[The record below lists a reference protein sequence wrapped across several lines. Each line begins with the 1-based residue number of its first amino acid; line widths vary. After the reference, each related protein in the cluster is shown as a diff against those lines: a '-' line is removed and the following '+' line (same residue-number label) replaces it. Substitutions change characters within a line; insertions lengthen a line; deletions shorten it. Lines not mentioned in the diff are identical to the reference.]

1 MSQPKT
7 IDISA
12 MKRED
17 FIKDL
22 KGMVQF
28 MDSAR
33 AGNKDTVCTDIS
45 LEEMVQEKY
54 GISQADFLEK
64 IGINPRMTT
73 MQNIFTMPNEG
84 VRWIVPEIIRA
95 AIVAGIRQ
103 APFYPD
109 LISHDEHVSGLKI
122 TMPHINMSDAAPAK
136 VNEAETIP
144 LGDISYGEKTV
155 SIFKIGKGFKIT
167 DEVRDYVSLDVLGV
181 YLRDFGIQLG
191 YAMDNI
197 AMDVLLNGNMLNGA
211 ESAPVVG
218 VYDTTKGIQYKD
230 LIKMWVR
237 ASRLGRNYQNIIGG
251 ETQAIDMLN
260 LPEFKDRKSG
270 TTDATLNIK
279 SPVPNKANFYIH
291 PGTPDQQLLLVDK
304 SAALIKLTAKEL
316 MLESERIVSNQTQA
330 TYATITTGFCK
341 MYQDAAILVAA
352 NKAFTAN
359 GFPAFMNI
367 DPFLHVGLE

>member
-1 MSQPKT
+1 MSQKT
-7 IDISA
+7 IDIS
-12 MKRED
+12 KLKSED

-54 GISQADFLEK
+54 GLSQADFFEK

-155 SIFKIGKGFKIT
+155 SIFKVGKGFKIT

-191 YAMDNI
+191 YALDAL

-230 LIKMWVR
+230 LLRLWVR
-237 ASRLGRNYQNIIGG
+237 ASRLGRNYQNIVGG
-251 ETQAIDMLN
+251 ENLAIDMLN

-291 PGTPDQQLLLVDK
+291 PGTPDNQLLMVDR

-330 TYATITTGFCK
+330 TYATLTTGFCK
-341 MYQDAAILVAA
+341 MYQDAAVLVAA
-352 NKAFTAN
+352 NKAFTTN